1 MVYAFGEILWDI
13 FGDTRSIGGAPFN
26 FAAHF
31 ASLGGAA
38 ALISAVGEDL
48 LGDEA
53 LRAMRSFG
61 VSERLVQRIAERP
74 TGTCAVTLD
83 GGGVPQYRLAS
94 ETAFDAIGYTDALRA
109 ALACPQGDVLYFG
122 TLAQRDETSR
132 STLRAIAARPFRER
146 FCDLNLRPPF
156 LDEEVILHACGNATI
171 LKLSLEECEH
181 LRAIGLLA
189 ALRRSG
195 YATRSAPVFQTSA
208 CCSRS
213 ERTGP
218 CSVRPKPVRSGPSGL
233 KAKRYRPWAP
243 ETALRPVSCTTILRD
258 TACRNASTAAY
269 CSAITSSPRPARCH
283 PIRLPCAPASDSAAQ
298 LCRMHAE
305 NRGEPALLPL
315 HIL

>member
-181 LRAIGLLA
+181 LRAIGLLGSLAPERICDALCARFPNIRLLLLTLGKDGAMLCSPETGPLWSIRPESKAVSTVGAGDSFAACFLYNYLAGHSLQECLNRGVLLSDYVVTQTGAVPSYPA
-189 ALRRSG
+189 ALR
-195 YATRSAPVFQTSA
+195 A
-208 CCSRS
+208 C
-213 ERTGP
+213 
-218 CSVRPKPVRSGPSGL
+218 VR
-233 KAKRYRPWAP
+233 
-243 ETALRPVSCTTILRD
+243 
-258 TACRNASTAAY
+258 
-269 CSAITSSPRPARCH
+269 
-283 PIRLPCAPASDSAAQ
+283 
-298 LCRMHAE
+298 
-305 NRGEPALLPL
+305 
-315 HIL
+315 